1 LPDRLPKLL
10 VSDLL
15 ARGLLAE
22 DLLASGLLTIRELA

>member
-1 LPDRLPKLL
+1 LPKLL